1 MYFRQALE
9 KDLPQVCSLLKEHQL
24 PDSDIA
30 EHLENL
36 VLVEQDNNI
45 IGLGGLEICGDT
57 TALLRS
63 IVVEANH
70 QNKGIATKIVQLLI
84 TKASD
89 RKIKSLYLITESAVN
104 YFGKFKFVVQDRSNT
119 PDTIMQT
126 KQFGE
131 LCPNTATLMLLKI

>member
-1 MYFRQALE
+1 MNFRQASTT
-9 KDLPQVCSLLKEHQL
+9 DLPTICSLLSEHNL
-24 PDSDIA
+24 PDSDVN
-30 EHLENL
+30 EHIESF
-36 VLVEQDNNI
+36 VVVEQNNNI
-45 IGLGGLEICGDT
+45 IGLGGLEICSDT

-63 IVVEANH
+63 VVVEANH
-70 QNKGIATKIVQLLI
+70 QNKGIATKIVQFLI
-84 TKASD
+84 AKASA

-104 YFGKFKFVVQDRSNT
+104 YFGKFKFVVQDRSNA